1 MRYLVAD
8 LLNPPADWL
17 HAFDLVVEIISVQ
30 ALPDPSRRQAIINV
44 GRLVAPAGTLLVVA

>member
-1 MRYLVAD
+1 VRYLVAD